1 MIPFNTK
8 LYTWIDVREVF
19 LKTLKANESQQYL
32 WPDELIWVRIYID
45 RADLG
50 IKENSVDRIKQWLFG
65 LFESRFDI
73 NKNTIF
79 LEDENNSLEVSYD
92 ELEEDFVLPNKK
104 PILEANKII
113 SREKEYALPEQK
125 DYPQLFAFHSFK
137 GGVGRTLHS
146 IAFAK
151 KLNDSKKKVLLIDG
165 DFEAPGISYLM
176 FNESSPDI
184 SYKDLLALVH
194 SDVDDKGLN
203 AIKFVADRILSQVKE
218 NIFILPAFRNEEN
231 LLSLEIKPIDLTNN
245 FSNPYILSEI
255 IFLLGKSLN
264 VDVVIVDLRAGLS
277 ELSSGLLLD
286 PRVEKILV
294 SSYSEQSL
302 KGIEQVLKLL
312 KERHTKEIGKNPS
325 LILTQIPDN
334 ELKDVDKLFKKK
346 YNLSSAFFGN
356 KNIYDNEEPLD
367 FELKFIESPF
377 NQELVVLPLVWD
389 EVIAKIKK
397 SNLDHTISNLIEYHN
412 IPSILGTKQNYD
424 YQNLRKQLKE
434 KTEKMIFAESGE
446 VENFLWTKPLQ
457 NIAKSFSHKMPFLV
471 VIGAKG
477 AGKTLIFMQLL
488 RKKYWQ
494 QFLESHQ
501 NKNVVDELLLPVLK
515 PDNLQS
521 RAKEIFDQCLINTR
535 SNLKLNSDVIEADVR
550 DYIRENLN
558 YGSIKNN
565 LTETNWREIWLN
577 AIALMAGFKP
587 DIEKDYTNLGRNFIS
602 FLKQEKKKVVAVFDG
617 IEDLFQDKDAVI
629 NNTTALRGLIQ
640 QLPDWLEQQLD
651 KPLGIIVLIRQ
662 DYVNYAIEQNL
673 GQFEAKYSS
682 YQLKWDQTEALK
694 LIIYILNEIL
704 NDKIKVESFEDSVN
718 GKDNLIS
725 SLHFLWGQK
734 LGTETS
740 NNAYSANWIMSALSD
755 WKNQIQARDLV
766 RFLFSA
772 AEKSEGDTKWSD
784 RIITPT
790 SAKNA
795 LEFCSTK
802 KVEEVGKEN
811 KSLKDIFDILLGIE
825 TDKKT
830 PFSIS
835 EFEEQLPSAKIKIL
849 EENGVI
855 YKYEEEYHIAEIY
868 RLGLKFKYKGRKMS
882 KTLSIRKSIG

>member
-1 MIPFNTK
+1 MMNLKRT
-8 LYTWIDVREVF
+8 LYF
-19 LKTLKANESQQYL
+19 
-32 WPDELIWVRIYID
+32 
-45 RADLG
+45 
-50 IKENSVDRIKQWLFG
+50 
-65 LFESRFDI
+65 
-73 NKNTIF
+73 
-79 LEDENNSLEVSYD
+79 
-92 ELEEDFVLPNKK
+92 PNKK

-125 DYPQLFAFHSFK
+125 IIHNFLLFILLKVALDGHS
-137 GGVGRTLHS
+137 HS

-434 KTEKMIFAESGE
+434 KTEKMILQKVVKSKIFYGQSHYKILQRA
-446 VENFLWTKPLQ
+446 FLIKCLFW
-457 NIAKSFSHKMPFLV
+457 
-471 VIGAKG
+471 
-477 AGKTLIFMQLL
+477 
-488 RKKYWQ
+488 
-494 QFLESHQ
+494 
-501 NKNVVDELLLPVLK
+501 LLLEQKVLVK
-515 PDNLQS
+515 HL
-521 RAKEIFDQCLINTR
+521 
-535 SNLKLNSDVIEADVR
+535 
-550 DYIRENLN
+550 
-558 YGSIKNN
+558 
-565 LTETNWREIWLN
+565 
-577 AIALMAGFKP
+577 
-587 DIEKDYTNLGRNFIS
+587 
-602 FLKQEKKKVVAVFDG
+602 FLC
-617 IEDLFQDKDAVI
+617 
-629 NNTTALRGLIQ
+629 
-640 QLPDWLEQQLD
+640 
-651 KPLGIIVLIRQ
+651 
-662 DYVNYAIEQNL
+662 
-673 GQFEAKYSS
+673 SS
-682 YQLKWDQTEALK
+682 
-694 LIIYILNEIL
+694 
-704 NDKIKVESFEDSVN
+704 
-718 GKDNLIS
+718 
-725 SLHFLWGQK
+725 
-734 LGTETS
+734 
-740 NNAYSANWIMSALSD
+740 
-755 WKNQIQARDLV
+755 
-766 RFLFSA
+766 
-772 AEKSEGDTKWSD
+772 
-784 RIITPT
+784 
-790 SAKNA
+790 
-795 LEFCSTK
+795 
-802 KVEEVGKEN
+802 
-811 KSLKDIFDILLGIE
+811 
-825 TDKKT
+825 
-830 PFSIS
+830 
-835 EFEEQLPSAKIKIL
+835 
-849 EENGVI
+849 
-855 YKYEEEYHIAEIY
+855 
-868 RLGLKFKYKGRKMS
+868 
-882 KTLSIRKSIG
+882 